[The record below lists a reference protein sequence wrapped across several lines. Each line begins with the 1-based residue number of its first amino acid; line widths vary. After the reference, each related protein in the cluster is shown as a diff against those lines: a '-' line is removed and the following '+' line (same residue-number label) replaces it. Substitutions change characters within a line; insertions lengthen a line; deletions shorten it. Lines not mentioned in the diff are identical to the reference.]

1 MNPATEFREA
11 IQAAGLPPPEV
22 IHADGKL
29 HRFSSNG
36 KPGDDAGW
44 YVLHGDG
51 IPAGSYGDWRDG
63 SSQTWRADIGRKLT
77 PAEDAENRAKIE
89 TQRKEREAEEA
100 KRHKEAAKKAA
111 ELWKAA
117 TPARPD
123 HPYLTRKRVAP
134 VPTLRELDAE
144 HAARILCYPPK
155 AKDAA
160 LMGRLLVAPVKIGD
174 NLSTVEL
181 IDGDGRKAALAGGA
195 KAGGYWATQPLP
207 ATTETLLVGEG
218 AATVLSASAAT
229 GYPGIAA
236 LSSSN
241 LVAVAKT
248 MRERYP
254 AAALVILADLVK
266 ATGAPDSH
274 AVEAARSVGGKLAIP
289 GFGTDRDP
297 GMKDMNDLAVLCGA
311 EAVQRAIAGAGD
323 ADGWPEPQPLT
334 VKVEPEPYPI
344 DALPVIIRAAVD
356 EVQGFVKAP
365 VPLVASSA
373 LAALS
378 LACQA
383 HIDAKRAERLH
394 GPVSLFML
402 TIADSGERKSTCDGF
417 FTSAIREYQEKQSNE
432 LKPEISKREA
442 EIAAWKAERDG
453 ILAAIKQAR
462 KDGETTDTLRDALA
476 ELQSEEPAT
485 LRVPKLLLGDETPEN
500 LAYTLAKNWPSAGV
514 MSSEAGV
521 VFGSH
526 GMNQE
531 NAMRNLG
538 LLNTLWDGGSH
549 SVGRRTSESFTVR
562 GARLTMGLMVQEQTL
577 RDYLAKVGPL
587 ARGSGFL
594 ARFMVAWPRSTQGT
608 RFFEEAPQ
616 DWPHLAAF
624 NRRIGDILNQG
635 LLLGEDG
642 GLSPTVLPLA
652 PKAKAAWKAF
662 HDVIEK
668 QLGTGGELHAVKDVA
683 SKTADNAVR
692 LAALFHKLC
701 DAGGDIGLE
710 AFEGASRIAAWH
722 LSESQRFFGELALPA
737 ELADAARLDA
747 WLIEHCRLER
757 THIVGK
763 NYVRQHGPLRDGNRL
778 DAAIK
783 ELDALDRLRLDK
795 DGKRL
800 TIRLNPALVGVAP

>member
-1 MNPATEFREA
+1 
-11 IQAAGLPPPEV
+11 
-22 IHADGKL
+22 
-29 HRFSSNG
+29 
-36 KPGDDAGW
+36 
-44 YVLHGDG
+44 
-51 IPAGSYGDWRDG
+51 
-63 SSQTWRADIGRKLT
+63 
-77 PAEDAENRAKIE
+77 
-89 TQRKEREAEEA
+89 
-100 KRHKEAAKKAA
+100 
-111 ELWKAA
+111 
-117 TPARPD
+117 
-123 HPYLTRKRVAP
+123 
-134 VPTLRELDAE
+134 
-144 HAARILCYPPK
+144 
-155 AKDAA
+155 
-160 LMGRLLVAPVKIGD
+160 
-174 NLSTVEL
+174 
-181 IDGDGRKAALAGGA
+181 
-195 KAGGYWATQPLP
+195 
-207 ATTETLLVGEG
+207 
-218 AATVLSASAAT
+218 
-229 GYPGIAA
+229 
-236 LSSSN
+236 
-241 LVAVAKT
+241 
-248 MRERYP
+248 
-254 AAALVILADLVK
+254 VILADLVK
-266 ATGAPDSH
+266 ASGEPDPH
-274 AVEAARSVGGKLAIP
+274 AIEAAKVGAGKTAIP
-289 GFGTDRDP
+289 DFGSDRDP
-297 GMKDMNDLAVLCGA
+297 GMKDMNDLAVLFGA
-311 EAVQRAIAGAGD
+311 EAVQRAIAGASEPPRGKPSAGAEVLPGGD
-323 ADGWPEPQPLT
+323 SAGWPEPQTLT
-334 VKVEPEPYPI
+334 VKVEQEPYPI

-394 GPVSLFML
+394 SPVSLFML

-462 KDGETTDTLRDALA
+462 KDGETTDTLRDALT
-476 ELQSEEPAT
+476 ELQSEEPAI

-616 DWPHLAAF
+616 NWPHLAAF

-635 LLLGEDG
+635 LQLGEDG
-642 GLSPTVLPLA
+642 GLSPPVLPLA

-692 LAALFHKLC
+692 LAALFHKVC
-701 DAGGDIGLE
+701 DAGGDIDLE

-737 ELADAARLDA
+737 EMADAARLDA

-763 NYVRQHGPLRDGNRL
+763 NYVRQHGPLRDGKRL
-778 DAAIK
+778 DAAIQ
-783 ELDALDRLRLDK
+783 ELGALDRLRLNK

-800 TIRLNPALVGVAP
+800 TIRLNPALVEVAP